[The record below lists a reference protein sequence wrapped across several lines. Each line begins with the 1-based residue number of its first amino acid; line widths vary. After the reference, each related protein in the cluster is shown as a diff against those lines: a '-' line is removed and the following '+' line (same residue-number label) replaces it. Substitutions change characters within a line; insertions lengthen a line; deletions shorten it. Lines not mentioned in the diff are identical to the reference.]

1 MCITIRS
8 CSAFLSFS
16 AVQTPPP
23 EQMLRQRYELG
34 ATFKCTNNRRLNY
47 EWCRGEERRGG
58 GDRGGDQC
66 KGLRSHESGS
76 AGSCVHVPQAACC
89 CTLGKGRGSSLMHG
103 TAKGKEHT
111 RAQPNERKK
120 KRRVQKISICCEC
133 RFIIFFQSKT
143 TTNANNTVPFSYFPP
158 IDQRP

>member
-1 MCITIRS
+1 MNGVVVRN
-8 CSAFLSFS
+8 
-16 AVQTPPP
+16 
-23 EQMLRQRYELG
+23 E
-34 ATFKCTNNRRLNY
+34 
-47 EWCRGEERRGG
+47 GEEGIG
-58 GDRGGDQC
+58 GGDQC

-120 KRRVQKISICCEC
+120 RRREEERGGRVAGGGDLHARDQMKKS
-133 RFIIFFQSKT
+133 RRRS
-143 TTNANNTVPFSYFPP
+143 TNARVTK
-158 IDQRP
+158 